1 MNFTIKKAT
10 IDDLET
16 IQDLNNKLFELEYN
30 NFDPSLKIGWPY
42 EIAGEEYFKDLIENQ
57 IIYLALAEKEIV
69 GYLAGSIHVES
80 SYNTTSIAEL
90 DNMFILEEYRKYGLG
105 TKLFNEFKSYCIE
118 NKIEELKVTASAK
131 NVNAIKFYQK
141 NGFEEFETTLKMSLD
156 N

>member
-118 NKIEELKVTASAK
+118 NKIQELKVTASAK
-131 NVNAIKFYQK
+131 NINAIKFYQK